1 MRRLPANRLLAAPLL
16 VWAAPALAAEP
27 DAQVWAA
34 QQAFITLDPKLLAF
48 TDLQL
53 RMTDDASRAG
63 QILVRG
69 ALGLK
74 VAPSTTV
81 WGGYGYIRTDP
92 KGGRVSHEHRIFQQV
107 MWRALGDGLGN
118 QTSRVTVTGRT
129 RLEQRMVE
137 GTAGTGWRLRQL
149 VRLDVPTGKRGDPL
163 VVAWVEPFVAFNRTA
178 WGQKS
183 GFDQL
188 RTFAGV
194 ALPVGRGL
202 SLEAGYS
209 TQYVAREA
217 REDRMNHI
225 ASLSFVIRR

>member
-1 MRRLPANRLLAAPLL
+1 MRRLLVLPVLLAAC
-16 VWAAPALAAEP
+16 PARAAEE

-34 QQAFITLDPKLLAF
+34 QQAFITLDPELLAF

-53 RMTDDASRAG
+53 RLTDDAARAG
-63 QILVRG
+63 QMIARG
-69 ALGLK
+69 ALGAK

-81 WGGYGYIRTDP
+81 WAGYGYIRTSP
-92 KGGRVSHEHRIFQQV
+92 SGGKVSHEHRVFQQV

-137 GTAGTGWRLRQL
+137 GTGGTGWRLRQL
-149 VRLDVPTGKRGDPL
+149 VRLDVPTGKAGQPVL
-163 VVAWVEPFVAFNRTA
+163 VAWVEPFVAFNRTA

-188 RTFAGV
+188 RTFAGA

-209 TQYVAREA
+209 TQYVARA
-217 REDRMNHI
+217 GRADRMNHI